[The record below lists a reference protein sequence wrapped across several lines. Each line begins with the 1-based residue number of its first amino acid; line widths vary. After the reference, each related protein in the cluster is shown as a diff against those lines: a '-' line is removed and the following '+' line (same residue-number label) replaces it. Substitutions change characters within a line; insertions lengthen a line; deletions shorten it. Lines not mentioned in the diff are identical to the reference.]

1 MLFDPIGIKGM
12 RLDLSGLWT
21 DSEVLDPLL
30 GAPRQIS
37 GNEYLDFNI
46 EWRQDFIGTP
56 WAIGAFF
63 RYDEARPNVRLDEVS
78 QRLETP
84 GFLRVVVEHKDIFG
98 MTGRF
103 RVGNLLNRD
112 NRTDRTIFIDRSA
125 GIVDFVEDRDRTF
138 GTIFSLDLE
147 GSF

>member
-1 MLFDPIGIKGM
+1 
-12 RLDLSGLWT
+12 
-21 DSEVLDPLL
+21 
-30 GAPRQIS
+30 
-37 GNEYLDFNI
+37 
-46 EWRQDFIGTP
+46 
-56 WAIGAFF
+56 
-63 RYDEARPNVRLDEVS
+63 
-78 QRLETP
+78 
-84 GFLRVVVEHKDIFG
+84 

-112 NRTDRTIFIDRSA
+112 NRTDRTIFVDRAA